1 MGSGAT
7 LSGWAKRLSWV
18 ALLLISVLAGGPAA
32 AEPGDAAGA
41 LLADGRLEEAAAA
54 AQACAAAEARCAL
67 VLGRARLAQGA
78 GQQAAEALA
87 GARGRAGS
95 LEPTLL
101 RLLGEALLK
110 AGRAAE
116 AAEPLAAAI
125 ELDPA
130 GPAGVRAAA
139 LLADALFA
147 AGRFAEAAQQ
157 AQRAA
162 ALPGQPPEVKA
173 GLSYTAAQALAARAR
188 TEPPLVHEA
197 ALALRSFWLQHP
209 EHPGAQ
215 AARDLQR
222 ELEAALPAPSG
233 RELLV
238 RASRLLAAG
247 QPAAAVAQAQ
257 AAAAMLTG
265 EDAAEAQLLYARALA
280 ADGRRT
286 DAAESLQ
293 RAWKTGAPHVAAQ
306 AGLLFARDR
315 ARRDRDADAI
325 RIAAEVSRKY
335 PAAPEAEEAQ
345 LFVARLELDAGNVAG
360 ARARL
365 ARLAARRRGANASA
379 ARWQLAWLS
388 RAGQL
393 PDAVERFAEFAASAE
408 SDEERAQG
416 IYWQARSGPA
426 EKAAPLYRRAAQLD
440 PLGWYGLLARDRLGL
455 SSDKPAPFPPPVPAP
470 AAAPGPRLALAEQ
483 LAGLGL
489 LAEAAAEIDVH
500 VREHGVDAEA
510 LLLYER
516 ARRFDRST
524 ALADSL
530 LGARSQLPRLEAM
543 TPRLR
548 AVLAAAYPAAFP
560 AEVAASARRTGL
572 DPYLLLSIMRRE
584 SVFKADARSAAGAVG
599 LLQLLPATARRAA
612 VVLGRPPLRDD
623 ELVVPAT
630 AIDLGAWYLAELVG
644 RFGDPAV
651 AAAAYNAGPR
661 IAAPWAA
668 KGKGEELDAWVE
680 DIPYRETRRYVKVV
694 IGFWSAY
701 RILAGGAPP
710 RLVEAVPELR
720 PGAQF

>member
-1 MGSGAT
+1 MGSSAT

-78 GQQAAEALA
+78 GQQAAEPLA

-110 AGRAAE
+110 AGRAGE

-125 ELDPA
+125 QLDPA

-147 AGRFAEAAQQ
+147 AGHLAEAAQQ

-173 GLSYTAAQALAARAR
+173 GLSYTAAQALAARAQ

-286 DAAESLQ
+286 DAAEALQ
-293 RAWKTGAPHVAAQ
+293 RAWKTGAPRVAAQ

-325 RIAAEVSRKY
+325 RIAVEVSRKY

-360 ARARL
+360 ARAREPGEL
-365 ARLAARRRGANASA
+365 PAPSPTRSGRRGSIGRRAVAPQRRPPRCTGARPSSIRAAGTGCSRAIASASRATSRRPSLLRPPRPRLHPARGSRAPSSSRASACSRRR
-379 ARWQLAWLS
+379 
-388 RAGQL
+388 
-393 PDAVERFAEFAASAE
+393 
-408 SDEERAQG
+408 
-416 IYWQARSGPA
+416 
-426 EKAAPLYRRAAQLD
+426 
-440 PLGWYGLLARDRLGL
+440 
-455 SSDKPAPFPPPVPAP
+455 
-470 AAAPGPRLALAEQ
+470 
-483 LAGLGL
+483 
-489 LAEAAAEIDVH
+489 
-500 VREHGVDAEA
+500 
-510 LLLYER
+510 
-516 ARRFDRST
+516 
-524 ALADSL
+524 
-530 LGARSQLPRLEAM
+530 
-543 TPRLR
+543 
-548 AVLAAAYPAAFP
+548 
-560 AEVAASARRTGL
+560 
-572 DPYLLLSIMRRE
+572 
-584 SVFKADARSAAGAVG
+584 
-599 LLQLLPATARRAA
+599 
-612 VVLGRPPLRDD
+612 
-623 ELVVPAT
+623 
-630 AIDLGAWYLAELVG
+630 
-644 RFGDPAV
+644 
-651 AAAAYNAGPR
+651 
-661 IAAPWAA
+661 
-668 KGKGEELDAWVE
+668 
-680 DIPYRETRRYVKVV
+680 
-694 IGFWSAY
+694 
-701 RILAGGAPP
+701 PP
-710 RLVEAVPELR
+710 R
-720 PGAQF
+720 